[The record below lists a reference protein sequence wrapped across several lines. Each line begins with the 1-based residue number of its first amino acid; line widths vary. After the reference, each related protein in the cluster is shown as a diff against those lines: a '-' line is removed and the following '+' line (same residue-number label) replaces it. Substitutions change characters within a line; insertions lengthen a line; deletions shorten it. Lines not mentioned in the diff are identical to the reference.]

1 MAFIELAA
9 PPIAVADPA
18 PARTASAARAASAEA
33 RGERAARAVG
43 STAGHVVLTIV
54 SLLSVLPVVWMYLTS
69 LHSSSDAFDLNPFAA
84 LTGQNYAHVW
94 NQIDVPLLFAN
105 TLGMAVGITLGQLV
119 TSMLAAYAFARWRFR
134 GQSVLF
140 FLIIASWL
148 VPFQVTMLP
157 NYVLLS
163 QLGMLNTIVGVI
175 VPQLS
180 SAYAVILLRQHFKS
194 FPAELFDAAQIDGRG
209 SWATLWR
216 VVVPNMAP
224 SIAALGI
231 LLFISSWNEYFWPFL
246 VFRDP
251 SKSVLQLAIQ
261 PFLGTESLDY
271 GALMA
276 VSGLACLPVLVV
288 YLVFQR
294 RVVNAF
300 VRSGLK

>member
-1 MAFIELAA
+1 MAFVEIAA
-9 PPIAVADPA
+9 PVTRPPLN
-18 PARTASAARAASAEA
+18 ARPVTRASSV
-33 RGERAARAVG
+33 RGERAVRAVG
-43 STAGHVVLTIV
+43 STVGHV
-54 SLLSVLPVVWMYLTS
+54 LLVIISILSILPVIWMYLTA
-69 LHSSSDAFDLNPFAA
+69 LHPSAAAFNLNPFAPV
-84 LTGQNYAHVW
+84 TGANFATVW
-94 NQIDVPLLFAN
+94 SQIDVPTLFLN
-105 TLGMAVGITLGQLV
+105 TIVMAAGITIGQLV
-119 TSMLAAYAFARWRFR
+119 TSVLAAYAFARWQFR

-140 FLIIASWL
+140 FLIVASWL

-157 NYVLLS
+157 NFVLLS
-163 QLGMLNTIVGVI
+163 QLGLLNTVVGVI

-194 FPAELFDAAQIDGRG
+194 FPRELFDAAQIDGRG

-251 SKSVLQLAIQ
+251 TKSVLQLAIQ

-276 VSGLACLPVLVV
+276 VSGMACLPVLIV

-294 RVVNAF
+294 HVVNAF

>member
-1 MAFIELAA
+1 MTLVEIAA
-9 PPIAVADPA
+9 P
-18 PARTASAARAASAEA
+18 AASAS
-33 RGERAARAVG
+33 RRSPAAVRVAAADRDRTTRAVG
-43 STAGHVVLTIV
+43 GVVGHVLLTVI
-54 SLLSVLPVVWMYLTS
+54 SLLSIVPVVWMYLTS
-69 LHSSSDAFDLNPFAA
+69 LHPNSAAFDLNPFAPV
-84 LTGQNYAHVW
+84 TGANYATVW
-94 NQIDVPLLFAN
+94 HDLDVPALFLN
-105 TLGMAVGITLGQLV
+105 TVGMAVGITLGQLV
-119 TSMLAAYAFARWRFR
+119 TSMLAAYAFARWSFR

-140 FLIIASWL
+140 FLIVASWL

-163 QLGMLNTIVGVI
+163 QLGMLNTIAGVI

-194 FPAELFDAAQIDGRG
+194 FPRELFDASQIDGHG
-209 SWATLWR
+209 SWTTLWR

-224 SIAALGI
+224 SLAALGI

-276 VSGLACLPVLVV
+276 VSGMACLPVLIV